1 MIIALKG
8 SFAAEVQRTRG
19 ALAEMR
25 AADVLPASIGCSV
38 FEGPDEY
45 LYGEET
51 ALLETIDGRGPFPRV
66 VPPYR
71 VGLLGE
77 DPHSRVG
84 AGPALV
90 NNLETIANVPEIMAR
105 GARRFRAVGTAD
117 SPGTVVC
124 TVTGDVRRHG
134 VGDVPMG
141 TPLRQVLDTI
151 GGRPIA
157 PIKAVRHHAA
167 RRSRPDA
174 GRARSR
180 RSYRRLQFASDL
192 RRRGTRSHRLAG
204 HGQHP
209 VELSAHVTARPDQ
222 QANDSPATW
231 LTGEARDATRSTARG
246 ALDDD
251 PGVSERAHISTW
263 GITPTCR

>member
-1 MIIALKG
+1 M
-8 SFAAEVQRTRG
+8 
-19 ALAEMR
+19 
-25 AADVLPASIGCSV
+25 

-151 GGRPIA
+151 GGGPIA

-180 RSYRRLQFASDL
+180 RSYRRLQFASHL
-192 RRRGTRSHRLAG
+192 RRRGTRSHRLARSRPAPRG
-204 HGQHP
+204 A
-209 VELSAHVTARPDQ
+209 VRSRDSSARSAGERQ
-222 QANDSPATW
+222 PATW

-251 PGVSERAHISTW
+251 PGVPERAHISTW